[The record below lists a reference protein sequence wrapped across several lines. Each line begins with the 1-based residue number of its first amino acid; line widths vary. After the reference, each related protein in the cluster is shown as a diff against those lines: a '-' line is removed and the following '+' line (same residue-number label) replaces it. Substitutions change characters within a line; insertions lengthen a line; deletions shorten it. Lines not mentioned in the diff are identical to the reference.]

1 MRFIFNIDSSSLTL
15 GYRTESEFLRAR
27 SSRPESSTST
37 KQKQANKLIK
47 RKGGSSVCVDHDN
60 ILNHYLV
67 LGSEG
72 DRFGE
77 SDQRGVNR
85 WIFLWLISQ
94 RC

>member
-1 MRFIFNIDSSSLTL
+1 MHLIFNIDSSSVTL
-15 GYRTESEFLRAR
+15 VYRTESEFLRAR

-47 RKGGSSVCVDHDN
+47 RKRGSSVCIDHDN

-72 DRFGE
+72 DRFFE

-85 WIFLWLISQ
+85 YEFF
-94 RC
+94 CG